1 MNLKIVLVAFGRPY
15 LDEALLCLK
24 TIRNNGEFNGEV
36 YIITNVFETTIEHA
50 VKIYINEY
58 KYSADNIIGSG
69 FKLKILDLIPY
80 EENDVF
86 LYLDSDILVLKKIE
100 LPDPKDK
107 VCVYGYPGRILEEIS
122 FAGFITD
129 DPKIIHQPAFCSG
142 IFLFRPTKE
151 IKETFKNTWND
162 YEKNYYNKNFNG
174 CWEQPFLTYH
184 LTKDKLSNICLNDFV
199 YEERSNVEK
208 NEKNMFNH
216 LCGLRG
222 IERKR
227 IMKKYIISTN

>member
-1 MNLKIVLVAFGRPY
+1 MMNLKIVLVAFGRPY

-86 LYLDSDILVLKKIE
+86 LYLDSDILVLKKN
-100 LPDPKDK
+100 
-107 VCVYGYPGRILEEIS
+107 RI
-122 FAGFITD
+122 T
-129 DPKIIHQPAFCSG
+129 
-142 IFLFRPTKE
+142 
-151 IKETFKNTWND
+151 
-162 YEKNYYNKNFNG
+162 
-174 CWEQPFLTYH
+174 
-184 LTKDKLSNICLNDFV
+184 
-199 YEERSNVEK
+199 
-208 NEKNMFNH
+208 
-216 LCGLRG
+216 
-222 IERKR
+222 
-227 IMKKYIISTN
+227 